1 LGLTLLHQL
10 IANPRFGSGL
20 KGKFQYKFLDST
32 LYLQPMAVMGRR
44 RSILQLHKATPL
56 VTRLK
61 RQRNNMSNLLK
72 DIYSVPFYD
81 KFSNIL
87 EDVLPNFNKHN
98 FTSAI
103 FTDNWGSKE
112 LKQRMRHTSLVLHQ
126 FLPADFT
133 KTSRIFEILIS
144 RIQQNPFTQSS
155 LEFMF
160 FPDYIE
166 IYGIEDFETSVK
178 TIEFVTQFT
187 SCEFA
192 VRPFIIKYGER
203 MLQQMY
209 QWSLHENHHV
219 RRLASEG
226 SRPRLPWAMALP
238 ELKRNPKPILPLL
251 DNLKNDVS
259 EYVRRSVANN
269 LNDIAKDN
277 PDIVIQI
284 AKQWKGKSKETEA
297 IIKHGCRT
305 LLKQGNSD
313 ILKFFGLADNPKVQ
327 LIDFKIRKKSIC
339 IGENLAFSFSLQN
352 NDKKTQFIRLEY
364 AVYYLRKNGQ
374 LSKKVFKIS
383 ERQLNPGEII
393 EIQRK
398 QSFKIITTR
407 QFYIG
412 QQKLGIIIN
421 GQERD
426 IDKFELT
433 E

>member
-1 LGLTLLHQL
+1 
-10 IANPRFGSGL
+10 
-20 KGKFQYKFLDST
+20 
-32 LYLQPMAVMGRR
+32 
-44 RSILQLHKATPL
+44 
-56 VTRLK
+56 
-61 RQRNNMSNLLK
+61 MSNLLK
-72 DIYSVPFYD
+72 DIYSISFYD
-81 KFSNIL
+81 KFSDIL
-87 EDVLPNFNKHN
+87 GEVLPNFDKQK

-103 FTDNWGSKE
+103 FTDNWEIKE
-112 LKQRMRHTSLVLHQ
+112 LKQRMKHTSFVLHQ
-126 FLPADFT
+126 FLPDDFA
-133 KTSRIFEILIS
+133 KIPQLFEKIIS
-144 RIQQNPFTQSS
+144 KIKQKPFTQSS

-166 IYGIEDFETSVK
+166 IYGIDDFETSVK

-203 MLQQMY
+203 MLQQMH

-238 ELKRNPKPILPLL
+238 ELKSNPKPILPLL
-251 DNLKNDVS
+251 ENLKNDES

-313 ILKFFGLADNPKVQ
+313 ILNFFELADNPKVE
-327 LIDFKIRKKSIC
+327 LLNFKIKTKAIGV
-339 IGENLAFSFSLQN
+339 GENLEFSFSIQN
-352 NDKKTQFIRLEY
+352 NDEKTQFVRLEY
-364 AVYYLRKNGQ
+364 AIYYLRKSGQ

-383 ERQLNPGEII
+383 ERQLNPNEII
-393 EIQRK
+393 EIHRR

-412 QQKLGIIIN
+412 QQKLSIIVN
-421 GQERD
+421 GQERE

>member
-1 LGLTLLHQL
+1 
-10 IANPRFGSGL
+10 
-20 KGKFQYKFLDST
+20 
-32 LYLQPMAVMGRR
+32 MGGRN
-44 RSILQLHKATPL
+44 SIPQLHKATPL
-56 VTRLK
+56 VTTIRLK
-61 RQRNNMSNLLK
+61 RKRNNMSSLLK
-72 DIYSVPFYD
+72 DIYSVRFYD
-81 KFSNIL
+81 KFSHIL
-87 EDVLPNFNKHN
+87 EEVLPNFDRQK

-103 FTDNWGSKE
+103 FTDNWERKE
-112 LKQRMRHTSLVLHQ
+112 LKQRMRHTSLVLHK
-126 FLPADFT
+126 FLPDDFT
-133 KTSRIFEILIS
+133 KTSKYFEILIS
-144 RIQQNPFTQSS
+144 RIQQHPFTQSS

-166 IYGIEDFETSVK
+166 IYGIDDFDTSIK
-178 TIEFVTQFT
+178 SIEVVTQFT

-226 SRPRLPWAMALP
+226 SRPRLPWAIALP

-251 DNLKNDVS
+251 ENLKSDDS

-284 AKQWKGKSKETEA
+284 AKRWKGKGKETDA

-313 ILKFFGLADNPKVQ
+313 ILKFFGLADNPKIE
-327 LIDFKIRKKSIC
+327 LINFRIKTKKVC
-339 IGENLAFSFSLQN
+339 TGENLSFSFSLLN
-352 NDKKTQFIRLEY
+352 NDKKAQFLRLEY
-364 AVYYLRKNGQ
+364 AIYYLRKNGQ

-383 ERQLNPGEII
+383 ERQINPGEVI
-393 EIQRK
+393 EIHRK
-398 QSFKIITTR
+398 QSFRIITTR

-412 QQKLGIIIN
+412 EHKLAIIVN
-421 GQERD
+421 GQERKVG
-426 IDKFELT
+426 KFELT

>member
-1 LGLTLLHQL
+1 VIALAPVSGTLV
-10 IANPRFGSGL
+10 A
-20 KGKFQYKFLDST
+20 
-32 LYLQPMAVMGRR
+32 
-44 RSILQLHKATPL
+44 
-56 VTRLK
+56 RLK
-61 RQRNNMSNLLK
+61 RQNNKMSNLLK
-72 DIYSVPFYD
+72 DIYSIPFYD
-81 KFSNIL
+81 KFSDIL
-87 EDVLPNFNKHN
+87 GEVIANFDKQK
-98 FTSAI
+98 FTSDI
-103 FTDNWGSKE
+103 FTDNWDSKE
-112 LKQRMRHTSLVLHQ
+112 LKQRMKHTSFVLHQ
-126 FLPADFT
+126 FLPDDFT
-133 KTSRIFEILIS
+133 QTPKVFEEIIS
-144 RIQQNPFTQSS
+144 KIKEKPFTKSS
-155 LEFMF
+155 FEFMF

-166 IYGIEDFETSVK
+166 NYGIDDFETSVK

-251 DNLKNDVS
+251 ENLKNDAS

-277 PDIVIQI
+277 PDLVIQI

-313 ILKFFGLADNPKVQ
+313 ILKFFGLADNPKVE
-327 LIDFKIRKKSIC
+327 LINFKIKTNAVC
-339 IGENLAFSFSLQN
+339 VGENLEFSFSLQN
-352 NDKKTQFIRLEY
+352 NDEKTQFIRLEY
-364 AVYYLRKNGQ
+364 AIYYLRKNGQ
-374 LSKKVFKIS
+374 LSRKVFKIS
-383 ERQLNPGEII
+383 ERQLNPSQTI
-393 EIQRK
+393 EIHRR

-407 QFYIG
+407 KFYIG
-412 QQKLGIIIN
+412 QQKLSIIVN
-421 GQERD
+421 GQERE
-426 IDKFELT
+426 IDNFELT

>member
-1 LGLTLLHQL
+1 
-10 IANPRFGSGL
+10 
-20 KGKFQYKFLDST
+20 
-32 LYLQPMAVMGRR
+32 MA
-44 RSILQLHKATPL
+44 
-56 VTRLK
+56 RLK
-61 RQRNNMSNLLK
+61 RQNNKMSNLLK
-72 DIYSVPFYD
+72 DIYSIPFYA
-81 KFSNIL
+81 KFSDIL
-87 EDVLPNFNKHN
+87 GEVIANFDKQK
-98 FTSAI
+98 FTSDI
-103 FTDNWGSKE
+103 FTDNWDSKE
-112 LKQRMRHTSLVLHQ
+112 LKQRMKHTSFVLHQ
-126 FLPADFT
+126 FLPDDFT
-133 KTSRIFEILIS
+133 QTPKVFEEIIS
-144 RIQQNPFTQSS
+144 KIKEKPFTKSS
-155 LEFMF
+155 FEFMF

-166 IYGIEDFETSVK
+166 NYGIDDFETSVK

-251 DNLKNDVS
+251 ENLKNDAS

-277 PDIVIQI
+277 PDLVIQI

-313 ILKFFGLADNPKVQ
+313 ILKFFGLADNPKVE
-327 LIDFKIRKKSIC
+327 LINFKIKTNAVC
-339 IGENLAFSFSLQN
+339 VGENLEFSFSLQN
-352 NDKKTQFIRLEY
+352 NDEKTQFIRLEY
-364 AVYYLRKNGQ
+364 AIYYLRKNGQ
-374 LSKKVFKIS
+374 LSRKVFKIS
-383 ERQLNPGEII
+383 ERQLNPSQTI
-393 EIQRK
+393 EIHRR

-407 QFYIG
+407 KFYIG
-412 QQKLGIIIN
+412 QQKLSIIVN
-421 GQERD
+421 GQERE
-426 IDKFELT
+426 IDNFELT

>member
-1 LGLTLLHQL
+1 MQIPKTLV
-10 IANPRFGSGL
+10 A
-20 KGKFQYKFLDST
+20 
-32 LYLQPMAVMGRR
+32 
-44 RSILQLHKATPL
+44 
-56 VTRLK
+56 RLK
-61 RQRNNMSNLLK
+61 RQNNKMSNLLK
-72 DIYSVPFYD
+72 DIYSIPFYA
-81 KFSNIL
+81 KFSDIL
-87 EDVLPNFNKHN
+87 GEVIANFDKQK
-98 FTSAI
+98 FTSDI
-103 FTDNWGSKE
+103 FTDNWDSKE
-112 LKQRMRHTSLVLHQ
+112 LKQRMKHTSSVLHQ
-126 FLPADFT
+126 FLPDDFT
-133 KTSRIFEILIS
+133 KIPKIFEKIIS
-144 RIQQNPFTQSS
+144 KIKEKPFTKSS

-166 IYGIEDFETSVK
+166 NYGIDDFETSVK
-178 TIEFVTQFT
+178 TIEFTTQFT

-209 QWSLHENHHV
+209 QWSLHENYHV

-251 DNLKNDVS
+251 ENLKNDTS

-277 PDIVIQI
+277 PDLVIQI

-313 ILKFFGLADNPKVQ
+313 ILKFFGLADNPKVE
-327 LIDFKIRKKSIC
+327 LINFKIKTTAIC
-339 IGENLAFSFSLQN
+339 VGENLEFSFSLQN
-352 NDKKTQFIRLEY
+352 NDEKTQFIRLEY
-364 AVYYLRKNGQ
+364 AIYYLRKNGQ
-374 LSKKVFKIS
+374 LSRKVFKIS
-383 ERQLNPGEII
+383 ERKLNPSQTI
-393 EIQRK
+393 EIHRR

-412 QQKLGIIIN
+412 QQKLSIIVN
-421 GQERD
+421 GQERE